1 LSSPDLHLVLPAK
14 AENVLVVR
22 QAVAGLGEAIGLPE
36 QRTDDLKTVVT
47 EACNNVVIHAYD
59 EEPGPLEVTAEAG
72 GGEIAVVVAD
82 RGRGFEPRP
91 NPAGDAS
98 LGLGLP
104 LIASLSDS
112 FEIRGGAG
120 HGTRTTIRIGY
131 TPPLGRDNGTP
142 TTTGVEEALSMEL
155 TPGAAVRPVLARV
168 LGVMASRADLSV
180 DRLADSVLLGDA
192 VSSHA
197 PADFSDGQVALSIK
211 GADGALGVR
220 VGPLIEGAGERIL
233 AQMEIPG
240 GGSLRKLAR
249 SMEVTEGIASD
260 GSSAE
265 FLVFEIAT

>member
-1 LSSPDLHLVLPAK
+1 LSSPDLHLLLPAK

-36 QRTDDLKTVVT
+36 QRIDDLKTVVT

-59 EEPGPLEVTAEAG
+59 EGPGPLEVTAEAG
-72 GGEIAVVVAD
+72 EGEIAVIVAD

-112 FEIRGGAG
+112 FEISGGAG
-120 HGTRTTIRIGY
+120 EGTRTTIRFGY
-131 TPPLGRDNGTP
+131 TPPVGRDNGTP
-142 TTTGVEEALSMEL
+142 GTERLEEALSMEL

-168 LGVMASRADLSV
+168 LGVMGSRADLSV
-180 DRLADSVLLGDA
+180 DRLADSMLLGDA

-197 PADFSDGQVALSIK
+197 PADFTDGQVGLSINDAE
-211 GADGALGVR
+211 GTLGVR
-220 VGPLIEGAGERIL
+220 VGPLIEGGGERIL
-233 AQMEIPG
+233 AQMELPG

-249 SMEVTEGIASD
+249 SMEVTKGVASD

-265 FLVFEIAT
+265 FLDFEIAT

>member
-1 LSSPDLHLVLPAK
+1 VSPSDLRLLLPAK

-36 QRTDDLKTVVT
+36 QRIDDLKTVVT

-59 EEPGPLEVTAEAG
+59 ETPGPLEVTAEAED
-72 GGEIAVVVAD
+72 GEVAVVVAD
-82 RGRGFEPRP
+82 RGQGFEPRP
-91 NPAGDAS
+91 SPAGEAS

-104 LIASLSDS
+104 LIAALSDS
-112 FEIRGGAG
+112 FEISGGAG
-120 HGTRTTIRIGY
+120 EGTRTTIRFGY
-131 TPPLGRDNGTP
+131 AAPVGSHNGTAGSE
-142 TTTGVEEALSMEL
+142 GVEEALSVQL
-155 TPGAAVRPVLARV
+155 APGAAVRPILARV
-168 LGVMASRADLSV
+168 LGAMASRADLSV

-197 PADFSDGQVALSIK
+197 PADFTEGQVAVSIK
-211 GADGALGVR
+211 EGEGALDVR
-220 VGPLIEGAGERIL
+220 VGPLIEGGGERIL

-249 SMEVTEGIASD
+249 SMEVTKGVASD

>member
-1 LSSPDLHLVLPAK
+1 VSPSDLRLLLPAK

-36 QRTDDLKTVVT
+36 QRIDDLKTVVT
-47 EACNNVVIHAYD
+47 EACNNVVLHAYD
-59 EEPGPLEVTAEAG
+59 ETPGPLEVTAEAED
-72 GGEIAVVVAD
+72 GEVAVVVAD
-82 RGRGFEPRP
+82 RGHGFEPRP
-91 NPAGDAS
+91 TPAGEAS

-104 LIASLSDS
+104 LIAALSDS
-112 FEIRGGAG
+112 FEISGGAG
-120 HGTRTTIRIGY
+120 EGTRTTIRFGY
-131 TPPLGRDNGTP
+131 APPVGSRNGTA
-142 TTTGVEEALSMEL
+142 GSERVEEALSVQL
-155 TPGAAVRPVLARV
+155 APGAAVRPILARV
-168 LGVMASRADLSV
+168 LGAMASRADLSV

-197 PADFSDGQVALSIK
+197 PADFTEGQVAVSIK
-211 GADGALGVR
+211 DGEGALDVR
-220 VGPLIEGAGERIL
+220 VGPLVDGGGERIL

-249 SMEVTEGIASD
+249 SMEVTKGVASD

>member
-1 LSSPDLHLVLPAK
+1 MSSPDFHLLLPAK

-36 QRTDDLKTVVT
+36 QRIDDLKTVVT
-47 EACNNVVIHAYD
+47 EACNNVVLHAYD
-59 EEPGPLEVTAEAG
+59 QRPGPLAVTAEAG
-72 GGEIAVVVAD
+72 EDEVAVVVAD

-91 NPAGDAS
+91 SGAGEAS

-104 LIASLSDS
+104 LIAALSDS
-112 FEIRGGAG
+112 FEISGGAG
-120 HGTRTTIRIGY
+120 EGTRTSIRFGY
-131 TPPLGRDNGTP
+131 APPVGRDNGTP
-142 TTTGVEEALSMEL
+142 GIERIEETLSMQL
-155 TPGAAVRPVLARV
+155 APGAAVRPVLARV
-168 LGVMASRADLSV
+168 LGAMASRADLPV

-197 PADFSDGQVALSIK
+197 PADFAEGQVAVSIK
-211 GADGALGVR
+211 DGDRALDVR
-220 VGPLIEGAGERIL
+220 VGPLIEGGGERIL

-249 SMEVTEGIASD
+249 SMEVTKGVASD

>member
-1 LSSPDLHLVLPAK
+1 VSPSDLRLLLPAK

-36 QRTDDLKTVVT
+36 QRIDDLKTVVT
-47 EACNNVVIHAYD
+47 EACNNVVLHAYD
-59 EEPGPLEVTAEAG
+59 ETPGPLEVTAEAG
-72 GGEIAVVVAD
+72 DGEVAVVVAD

-91 NPAGDAS
+91 SPAGEAS

-104 LIASLSDS
+104 LIAALSDS
-112 FEIRGGAG
+112 FEISGGAG
-120 HGTRTTIRIGY
+120 EGTRTIIRFGHA
-131 TPPLGRDNGTP
+131 PPVGRNNGTP
-142 TTTGVEEALSMEL
+142 ESEQVEEALSVQL
-155 TPGAAVRPVLARV
+155 APGAAVRPILARV
-168 LGVMASRADLSV
+168 LGAMASRADLSV

-197 PADFSDGQVALSIK
+197 PADFTEGQVAVSIK
-211 GADGALGVR
+211 DGDGALDVR
-220 VGPLIEGAGERIL
+220 VGPLIEGGGERIL

-249 SMEVTEGIASD
+249 SMEVTKGVASD

>member
-1 LSSPDLHLVLPAK
+1 MSSPDLHLLLPAK

-36 QRTDDLKTVVT
+36 QRIDDLKTVVT
-47 EACNNVVIHAYD
+47 EACNNVVLHAYD
-59 EEPGPLEVTAEAG
+59 ESPGPLEVTAEAG
-72 GGEIAVVVAD
+72 EDEVAMVVAD
-82 RGRGFEPRP
+82 RGHGFEPRP
-91 NPAGDAS
+91 NAAGDAT

-104 LIASLSDS
+104 LIAALSDS
-112 FEIRGGAG
+112 FEISGGAG
-120 HGTRTTIRIGY
+120 EGTRTTIRFGY
-131 TPPLGRDNGTP
+131 APPPARGNGTP
-142 TTTGVEEALSMEL
+142 GPEGVEEALSMEL
-155 TPGAAVRPVLARV
+155 SPGAAVRPVLARV
-168 LGVMASRADLSV
+168 LGAMASRADLSV

-197 PADFSDGQVALSIK
+197 PGDFTEGQVAVSIK
-211 GADGALGVR
+211 DGDRALDVR
-220 VGPLIEGAGERIL
+220 VGPLVEGGGERIL

-249 SMEVTEGIASD
+249 SIEVTKGVAAD

>member
-1 LSSPDLHLVLPAK
+1 MSSPDLQLVLPAK

-22 QAVAGLGEAIGLPE
+22 QAVAGLGEAIGLPQ
-36 QRTDDLKTVVT
+36 QRIDDLKTVVT
-47 EACNNVVIHAYD
+47 EACNNVVLHAYD
-59 EEPGPLEVTAEAG
+59 DGPGPLEVTAEAG
-72 GGEIAVVVAD
+72 EGEMAVIVAD
-82 RGRGFEPRP
+82 RGHGFEPRP
-91 NPAGDAS
+91 NPAGEAS

-112 FEIRGGAG
+112 FEISGGAEE
-120 HGTRTTIRIGY
+120 GTRTTIRFGY
-131 TPPLGRDNGTP
+131 APPVGRENGTP
-142 TTTGVEEALSMEL
+142 GDERVEEALSMRL

-168 LGVMASRADLSV
+168 LGVMATRADLSV

-197 PADFSDGQVALSIK
+197 PADFAHGQVALSIK
-211 GADGALGVR
+211 DDEGMLGIR
-220 VGPLIEGAGERIL
+220 VGPLIEGGGERIL

-249 SMEVTEGIASD
+249 SMEVTKGVASD

>member
-1 LSSPDLHLVLPAK
+1 MSSPDLQLVLPAK

-22 QAVAGLGEAIGLPE
+22 QAVAGLGEAIGLPQ
-36 QRTDDLKTVVT
+36 QRIDDLKTVVT
-47 EACNNVVIHAYD
+47 EACNNVVLHAYD
-59 EEPGPLEVTAEAG
+59 DGPGPLEVTAEAG
-72 GGEIAVVVAD
+72 EGEMAVIVAD
-82 RGRGFEPRP
+82 RGHGFEPRP
-91 NPAGDAS
+91 NPAGEAS

-112 FEIRGGAG
+112 FEISGGAEE
-120 HGTRTTIRIGY
+120 GTRTTIRFGY
-131 TPPLGRDNGTP
+131 APPVGRENGTP
-142 TTTGVEEALSMEL
+142 GDERVEEALSMRL

-168 LGVMASRADLSV
+168 LGVMATRADLSV

-197 PADFSDGQVALSIK
+197 PADFTGGQVALSIK
-211 GADGALGVR
+211 DDEGTLGVR
-220 VGPLIEGAGERIL
+220 VGPLIEGGGERIL

-240 GGSLRKLAR
+240 GGSLRTLAR
-249 SMEVTEGIASD
+249 SMEVTKGVASD